1 MDDQTGLP
9 AAPQLEHCY
18 RHPGE
23 ETLVHCTRCGRPICP
38 QCMIPAP
45 VGHHCP
51 ECVAEAR
58 REFRQG
64 PGRKMAIAG
73 FSFTKAILAA
83 ILAVYV
89 IEVSK
94 GGAGSLF
101 EGPFGQ
107 QLFDLGADFPPA
119 IALLGQYWRFV
130 TAMFLHIGLIHLA
143 FNCYALWLLGTQVE
157 RDFGR
162 ASFLGI
168 YFLAGI
174 LGSVGS
180 YAFGDPLAVG
190 AGASGAVF
198 GLMGA
203 FLAYN
208 YVRRN
213 QTVARMNLQWVW
225 QILALNLILAI
236 TIRAIDFRA
245 HLGGLVAGVAAGY
258 LLDRERVRISPAFRA
273 LGLVALI
280 GVGVALVAWRNAD
293 LRSQLP
299 PDLFRAFT

>member
-1 MDDQTGLP
+1 MDDQTELP
-9 AAPQLEHCY
+9 AAPQIEHCY

-38 QCMIPAP
+38 RCMIPAP

-73 FSFTKAILAA
+73 FSFTKALIAV

-89 IEVSK
+89 IEVAK

-101 EGPFGQ
+101 EGPSGL
-107 QLFDLGADFPPA
+107 QLFNLGADFPPA
-119 IALLGQYWRFV
+119 IAIFGQYWRFV
-130 TAMFLHIGLIHLA
+130 SSMFLHIGLVHLA

-157 RDFGR
+157 REFGR
-162 ASFLGI
+162 PRFLAI

-174 LGSVGS
+174 LGGVAS
-180 YAFGDPLAVG
+180 YVFGDPLAVG

-203 FLAYN
+203 FLAFN
-208 YVRRN
+208 YLRRN
-213 QTVARMNLQWVW
+213 QALARMNLQWVW
-225 QILALNLILAI
+225 QILFLNLILAI
-236 TIRAIDFRA
+236 VIRAIDFRA
-245 HLGGLVAGVAAGY
+245 HLGGLVVGVVAGY
-258 LLDRERVRISPAFRA
+258 LFDRERVRLSTGLRV
-273 LGLVALI
+273 LGFAALI
-280 GVGVALVAWRNAD
+280 GAGLALVVWRNAD
-293 LRSQLP
+293 LRSQFPAAL
-299 PDLFRAFT
+299 T

>member
-1 MDDQTGLP
+1 
-9 AAPQLEHCY
+9 
-18 RHPGE
+18 
-23 ETLVHCTRCGRPICP
+23 
-38 QCMIPAP
+38 MIPAP

-73 FSFTKAILAA
+73 FSFTKALIAA

-101 EGPFGQ
+101 EGPSGL
-107 QLFDLGADFPPA
+107 QLFNLGADFPPA
-119 IALLGQYWRFV
+119 IAVFGQYWRFV
-130 TAMFLHIGLIHLA
+130 SSMFLHIGLIHLA

-157 RDFGR
+157 RAFGR
-162 ASFLGI
+162 ARFLAI

-174 LGSVGS
+174 LGGVAS

-203 FLAYN
+203 FLAFN
-208 YVRRN
+208 YLRRN
-213 QTVARMNLQWVW
+213 QALARMNLQWVW
-225 QILALNLILAI
+225 QILFLNLILAI
-236 TIRAIDFRA
+236 MIRAIDFRA
-245 HLGGLVAGVAAGY
+245 HLGGLVAGVVAGY
-258 LLDRERVRISPAFRA
+258 LFDRERVRLSPGLRV
-273 LGLVALI
+273 LGFVALI
-280 GVGVALVAWRNAD
+280 GAGVTLVVWRNAD
-293 LRSQLP
+293 LRSQFPAAL
-299 PDLFRAFT
+299 T

>member
-1 MDDQTGLP
+1 MDDQSDLP
-9 AAPQLEHCY
+9 AAPQLERCY
-18 RHPGE
+18 RHPSE

-64 PGRKMAIAG
+64 AGRKMALAG

-83 ILAVYV
+83 ILAMYV
-89 IEVSK
+89 IEVVK

-101 EGPFGQ
+101 EGPSPQ
-107 QLFDLGADFPPA
+107 QLFDLGATFPPA

-130 TAMFLHIGLIHLA
+130 SSMFLHIGLIHLA
-143 FNCYALWLLGTQVE
+143 FNCYALWLLGTHIE

-162 ASFLGI
+162 ARFVGL
-168 YFLAGI
+168 YFLTGI
-174 LGSVGS
+174 LGSIGS
-180 YAFGDPLAVG
+180 YAFGDPLTVS

-198 GLMGA
+198 GLMGT

-213 QTVARMNLQWVW
+213 EALARRNLQWIW
-225 QILALNLILAI
+225 QILALNIFLAI
-236 TIRAIDFRA
+236 AIRAIDYRA
-245 HLGGLVAGVAAGY
+245 HIGGLIAGAVAGF
-258 LLDRERVRISPAFRA
+258 LLDRDRVRIAPALRV
-273 LGLVALI
+273 LGLLALI
-280 GVGVALVAWRNAD
+280 GIGVALVVWRNAD
-293 LRSQLP
+293 LRSQFP
-299 PDLFRAFT
+299 PDLFGALN

>member
-9 AAPQLEHCY
+9 AAPQIEHCY

-38 QCMIPAP
+38 RCMIPAP

-51 ECVAEAR
+51 ECVEEAR

-73 FSFTKAILAA
+73 LSFTKVLIAA
-83 ILAVYV
+83 ILAMYV

-94 GGAGSLF
+94 GGAGSF
-101 EGPFGQ
+101 FQGPTEL
-107 QLFDLGADFPPA
+107 QLFNLGAGFPPA
-119 IALLGQYWRFV
+119 IAIFGQYWRFV
-130 TAMFLHIGLIHLA
+130 SSMFLHIGLIHLA
-143 FNCYALWLLGTQVE
+143 FNCYALWLLGTQIE

-162 ASFLGI
+162 LRFLGI
-168 YFLAGI
+168 YFLTGI
-174 LGSVGS
+174 LGSIAS
-180 YAFGDPLAVG
+180 YAFGPLVVS

-203 FLAYN
+203 FLAFN
-208 YVRRN
+208 YLRRD
-213 QTVARMNLQWVW
+213 QTIARMNLRWVW

-236 TIRAIDFRA
+236 TIRGIDLRA
-245 HLGGLVAGVAAGY
+245 HLGGLVSGVAAGY
-258 LLDRERVRISPAFRA
+258 LLDRERVRLSPGLRV
-273 LGLVALI
+273 LGFVALI
-280 GVGVALVAWRNAD
+280 GIGVALVVWRNAD
-293 LRSQLP
+293 LRSQFP
-299 PDLFRAFT
+299 AAFT